1 MQGRDRVGATRRRA
15 TPAHFA
21 RRHGHRNPIALE
33 PIALEPNGEDMNG
46 QYVNGRSVNDRGSV
60 NGASAA
66 GRSAAG
72 RSADGRSA
80 DGRST
85 DGRSAGV
92 RNAAG
97 ESTAGGHPGEDFL
110 DGFEQVLA
118 DAAPTG
124 RRLTR
129 DEIESRRALGARA
142 AEAGHGW
149 RSLVRAHLVAGR
161 DNWPRAAD
169 PDSVL
174 AVIEQAVDAFADG
187 YERAQRLVVRKEEAA
202 RREFIDD
209 LLHGRGDPG
218 QLAARSERFGLRLS
232 RAHAVAVAEGP
243 EKYDETDPVPR
254 QVASELFA
262 RFENRRILFT
272 TKDGR
277 MVCIAPGDQDDVLT
291 HFAKRSYAAT
301 GRAQVAI
308 GRSRPGTVGIG
319 HSYEEA
325 LNALDVAQRMG
336 LEEPLLRAADL
347 LVFPVLA
354 RDRQALVDLVSSTL
368 GSLEQARGGAQ
379 PLLDTLTAYFDTGC
393 VAASTARRLSLSVR
407 ALTYR
412 LARVHTLTGAD
423 PTDPTDRYT
432 LQTAVIGAR
441 LLDWPTRPLSSTE
454 ASP

>member
-1 MQGRDRVGATRRRA
+1 MSAQHAAEV
-15 TPAHFA
+15 F
-21 RRHGHRNPIALE
+21 LE
-33 PIALEPNGEDMNG
+33 
-46 QYVNGRSVNDRGSV
+46 
-60 NGASAA
+60 
-66 GRSAAG
+66 
-72 RSADGRSA
+72 
-80 DGRST
+80 
-85 DGRSAGV
+85 
-92 RNAAG
+92 
-97 ESTAGGHPGEDFL
+97 
-110 DGFEQVLA
+110 GFERILA

-149 RSLVRAHLVAGR
+149 RGLVRAHLAAGR
-161 DNWPRAAD
+161 EGWPAAAD

-174 AVIEQAVDAFADG
+174 SVIAQAVDAFAGG
-187 YERAQRLVVRKEEAA
+187 YENAQRLVVRKEEAA

-209 LLHGRGDPG
+209 LLQGRGEPG
-218 QLAARSERFGLRLS
+218 QLAARSEQFGLRLS

-243 EKYDETDPVPR
+243 DKYDETDPVPR

-277 MVCIAPGDQDDVLT
+277 MLCIAPGDHDDVLT
-291 HFAKRSYAAT
+291 HFAKLVYASTT
-301 GRAQVAI
+301 GTSQVAV
-308 GRSRPGTVGIG
+308 GRSRPGVVGIG

-336 LEEPLLRAADL
+336 FDDPLLRAADL

-354 RDRQALVDLVSSTL
+354 RDRQALVDLVGNTL
-368 GSLEQARGGAQ
+368 GSLEEARGGAR
-379 PLLDTLTAYFDTGC
+379 PLLETLAVYFDTGC
-393 VAASTARRLSLSVR
+393 VAAEAARRLSLSVR

-412 LARVHTLTGAD
+412 LARIQAMTDYD
-423 PTDPTDRYT
+423 PTDPAHRYT

-441 LLDWPTRPLSSTE
+441 LLDWPTRPL
-454 ASP
+454 